1 MKGITMN
8 QENDPIFREKQKFS
22 SSLCWVLVCSLV
34 VGVAI
39 IVSVLA
45 IQDSVDAAVLITAI
59 LGGIVAPVAIVALVL
74 LTSLETEVRSDGIYV
89 RLFPFHIHHRNFPAE
104 DLSECYARTYKPIRE
119 YGGWGIRCG
128 FGKGIGRAYNMRGN
142 QGVQLVFKNG
152 KRLLIG
158 SQKPDELAEAI
169 QSIMKSH

>member
-1 MKGITMN
+1 MDK
-8 QENDPIFREKQKFS
+8 ENDVIFREQQKFS
-22 SSLCWVLVCSLV
+22 SRLCLVLVCSLV

-39 IVSVLA
+39 IVAVLV
-45 IQDSVDAAVLITAI
+45 IQESVDASVIVTAI
-59 LGGIVAPVAIVALVL
+59 LGGIVAPIAIVVLFL
-74 LTSLETEVRSDGIYV
+74 LTNLETEVRSDALYV
-89 RLFPFHIHHRNFPAE
+89 RLFPFHIHYRKFAKE

-128 FGKGIGRAYNMRGN
+128 FRKGSGKAYNMKGN
-142 QGVQLVFKNG
+142 QGAQLVFKNG

-169 QSIMKSH
+169 NSIMKSP